1 MSINKFGRSK
11 NLFASILSLSE
22 LGFRQKKIYSVDNHE
37 KYDNKMHFQGLAYL
51 LEALL

>member
-11 NLFASILSLSE
+11 NLFAAIVSLSE
-22 LGFRQKKIYSVDNHE
+22 LGFRQKTIYSVGNHE
-37 KYDNKMHFQGLAYL
+37 KYDHKMHVQSLAYL